1 MVDSWDSRWG
11 YLVTEANPPKRLGA
25 VVVLMERTF
34 GWLNRY
40 RRLSYELY
48 TKISEAM
55 IYSALIQLMLRRKAA

>member
-1 MVDSWDSRWG
+1 M
-11 YLVTEANPPKRLGA
+11 TEANPPKRLGA